1 MRLVRTEDAVG
12 CVLAH
17 DVTEIIPGVRK
28 GPAFRKGHVIQEEDI
43 SRLLDI
49 GKKNLYVIEGHE
61 TMVHEDE
68 AASRLCRIC
77 MGSGLEAGS
86 PKEGKIELKAT
97 IDGLFVADR
106 AALQG
111 LNSVPEVAIASRTSG
126 FTVRAGDKCAGM
138 RVIPLMV
145 DPGLLEA
152 LEEGVG
158 KPVFSVLPFRKLP
171 YTVITTGNEVYSGRI
186 KDAFTP
192 VIEEKM
198 AFFGCQMA
206 SHMTTDDDAEM
217 TASAIR
223 KAHAEGAKLILCTG
237 GMSVDPDD
245 RTPSAI
251 RDSGARVVSYGSPV
265 LPGSMFLVAYFDDG
279 TPVLGLPG
287 CVMYSKRT
295 VFDLVMPWIV
305 CGVPVTKEWID
316 SLGDGGLCLDC
327 PTCTF
332 PACGFGK
339 GGH

>member
-1 MRLVRTEDAVG
+1 MG

-43 SRLLDI
+43 PRLLDI

-68 AASRLCRIC
+68 AASRLCRLC

-97 IDGLFVADR
+97 VDGLFMADR
-106 AALQG
+106 AALFR
-111 LNSVPEVAIASRTSG
+111 LNSVPEVAIASRSSG
-126 FTVRAGDKCAGM
+126 FTVKAGAKCAGL

-145 DPGLLEA
+145 EPRLLEG
-152 LEEGVG
+152 LEEGAG
-158 KPVFSVLPFRKLP
+158 DPVFSVLPFRRLS
-171 YTVITTGNEVYSGRI
+171 YTVITTGSEVYSGRI

-206 SHMTTDDDAEM
+206 NHMTTDDDADM

-223 KAHAEGAKLILCTG
+223 KAHAEGSKLILCTG

-251 RDSGARVVSYGSPV
+251 RAAGARVVSYGSPV

-295 VFDLVMPWIV
+295 IFDIVMPWIV
-305 CGVPVTKEWID
+305 CGVPITKEWID

-327 PTCTF
+327 PTCIF